1 MASTPTLRF
10 LLVLA
15 AAALLVVLVGG
26 CGSDDEAAPTAA
38 APAETGG
45 EEGEG
50 VDEAAGQEQ
59 SSKPERSEPKPGTKI
74 KAASSQFGDVL
85 FDDDDQAIYIFDKE
99 TSSES
104 ECYGECARE
113 WPPVLT
119 EGRPKAKG
127 AIVQSK
133 LGTTKRDGG
142 QMQVTYDRQPL
153 YYYYDEGPTEVRC
166 HNVPG
171 FGGLWLALTPE
182 GEPAPI

>member
-1 MASTPTLRF
+1 MPTLRL

-15 AAALLVVLVGG
+15 AAAALVALAGG
-26 CGSDDEAAPTAA
+26 CGDDDEPASTAA
-38 APAETGG
+38 APAETGA
-45 EEGEG
+45 EESDAAEG
-50 VDEAAGQEQ
+50 AAQEAG
-59 SSKPERSEPKPGTKI
+59 SKPERSKPRPGTKI

-104 ECYGECARE
+104 ECYGECAKE

-133 LGTTKRDGG
+133 LGTTRRDGG

-182 GEPAPI
+182 GEPAPT

>member
-1 MASTPTLRF
+1 MPTLRL

-15 AAALLVVLVGG
+15 AVAALVALAGG
-26 CGSDDEAAPTAA
+26 CGDDDEPAPTAA
-38 APAETGG
+38 APAETGA
-45 EEGEG
+45 EESDAAEG
-50 VDEAAGQEQ
+50 AAQEAG
-59 SSKPERSEPKPGTKI
+59 SKPERSKPRPGTKI

-104 ECYGECARE
+104 ECYGECAKE

-133 LGTTKRDGG
+133 LGTTRRDGG

-182 GEPAPI
+182 GEPAPT